1 MELFNK
7 LEDVISFV
15 LTGHGKEQLATGA
28 FNPVYYAFSDSDIL
42 YDTSYAPIGL
52 ADGSRTTPMSM
63 SQNRTIEE
71 LYLKDRPKP
80 STFPNVSDN
89 DFGDNFYKRGLIG
102 SSEYGNNLYP
112 AFEVKLYDGRIS
124 GSAYVSGTFLNQNI
138 PTIDINIQ
146 CKYDPNN
153 KMFRKHETLFLEI
166 NELNGLFEKENF
178 EYSIY
183 RRYPTVTLPGF
194 VPIQVYI
201 PDTILEFIDRE
212 EIAENEEFPP
222 LDIFPDTISEDK
234 VEYWFDID
242 VDEKI
247 TELLDFELSSDSNIY
262 LRPENVEPRPENC

>member
-15 LTGHGKEQLATGA
+15 LTGYGKEQLATGT

-42 YDTSYAPIGL
+42 YDTSYAPISI
-52 ADGSRTTPMSM
+52 ADGSRTTPASA

-80 STFPNVSDN
+80 STFPDVSDN
-89 DFGDNFYKRGLIG
+89 DFGDNFFKVGLIG

-124 GSAYVSGTFLNQNI
+124 GSAYISGTYLNQNI
-138 PTIDINIQ
+138 PTINVNMQ
-146 CKYDPNN
+146 CKYDPINQT
-153 KMFRKHETLFLEI
+153 FIKHETLFLEI

-178 EYSIY
+178 EYSIL
-183 RRYPTVTLPGF
+183 RRYE
-194 VPIQVYI
+194 PIVRTGPIPLFSYI
-201 PDTILEFIDRE
+201 PDELLEFTDRE
-212 EIAENEEFPP
+212 EVDENEEFPA
-222 LDIFPDTISEDK
+222 LDILPDQISNKK

-247 TELLDFELSSDSNIY
+247 TELLDFEISSDSNIY